1 MVKSFEGVLL
11 QTMLRE
17 SKGPLAKILMSEW
30 GKGVLL
36 WKKRMGDLILV
47 GYRLGPHLRT
57 VCQRTFLNPMLP
69 QGVRLALFHSML
81 HKKWLC
87 KVG

>member
-30 GKGVLL
+30 GKGGSAME
-36 WKKRMGDLILV
+36 KEDG
-47 GYRLGPHLRT
+47 
-57 VCQRTFLNPMLP
+57 
-69 QGVRLALFHSML
+69 
-81 HKKWLC
+81 
-87 KVG
+87 